1 MRCIAQLRPGSSFL
15 RSAPR
20 FPDRKA
26 LLVFPTLAT
35 LGLHVVMRP
44 YRDAEEK
51 IAETEAALQPADE
64 VLLLKNRPSVK
75 PRSIWSYLD
84 GQGFLIGFMFG
95 NGLTL
100 FISKMA
106 FYLFG
111 DIFGGSMCKFAAV
124 DKSSE
129 DSLNI
134 FLSLLALV
142 TVGPL
147 IYIKRLAARKNA
159 AMCNLK
165 FWVAYFAH
173 AFTFLIIVVIMIVS
187 IAEFSYEDNPERCEN
202 RNEGDDSCTQ
212 EQQQQEDAEQTASG
226 AVLSAKATAL
236 MPVKNVC

>member
-1 MRCIAQLRPGSSFL
+1 M

-51 IAETEAALQPADE
+51 SAETEAALQPADE

-173 AFTFLIIVVIMIVS
+173 AFTFLIIVVIMTVS
-187 IAEFSYEDNPERCEN
+187 IMAVQKFDDEDNPERCQN
-202 RNEGDDSCTQ
+202 RHEGNDPCTQ
-212 EQQQQEDAEQTASG
+212 QQVQQEEVEKTASY
-226 AVLSAKATAL
+226 AVLSAKMTAL